1 MLYLISAGLI
11 ILGIFI
17 IFFSIWLS
25 KDQEDNEEIQRK
37 TGTFLFSLDFITLIL
52 GASNIPLSLGLI
64 FLGVLLLIYH

>member
-1 MLYLISAGLI
+1 MIYFISAGLI
-11 ILGIFI
+11 ILGIVI

-25 KDQEDNEEIQRK
+25 KDREDNEEIQGKR
-37 TGTFLFSLDFITLIL
+37 GTFLFSLDFITLIL

>member
-1 MLYLISAGLI
+1 MIYFISVGLI

-37 TGTFLFSLDFITLIL
+37 TGAFSFSLDFITLIL
-52 GASNIPLSLGLI
+52 GASNIPLSLGII